1 MTDQEKEMLKGTDF
15 EESYEELRYA
25 ITSRFKLSPGE
36 YNILKEA
43 FNMFYDIGKVE
54 MKAFCISVLEEKMR
68 NCNDSVPKTLYPSD
82 KYKFAIKVIKEIK

>member
-1 MTDQEKEMLKGTDF
+1 MSNF
-15 EESYEELRYA
+15 EELQYD

-43 FNMFYDIGKVE
+43 FNVFYDIGKVE

-68 NCNDSVPKTLYPSD
+68 NCNDSVPKTLYPLEKLKTST
-82 KYKFAIKVIKEIK
+82 VS